1 MTERHR
7 NLRALLRAYE
17 PGTEVE
23 HRHRS
28 AIRGH
33 LDEPT
38 AFDRDTYD
46 PGHITGSGFVVHPTE
61 QAVVLVEHR
70 KLGRWL
76 QPGGHVESNDPDIEA
91 SARREVG
98 EETGLSELIGLGI
111 VDLDVHPFPARDG
124 QPAHLHLDVRMGF
137 VAGSEELAHG
147 DESTG
152 IAWVP
157 FDRVLE
163 MDESLARAVRRLGAM
178 DAAGTL
184 RPD

>member
-1 MTERHR
+1 MTGRHHS
-7 NLRALLRAYE
+7 LRALLEAYV
-17 PGTEVE
+17 PGTEAE
-23 HRHRS
+23 RRHRS
-28 AIRGH
+28 AIWRR
-33 LDEPT
+33 LDAPT
-38 AFDRDTYD
+38 AFDRGEYD

-61 QAVVLVEHR
+61 RAIVLVEHR

-76 QPGGHVESNDPDIEA
+76 QPGGHVEPLDPDIEA
-91 SARREVG
+91 SARREVV
-98 EETGLSELIGLGI
+98 EETGLTEMIGLGI
-111 VDLDVHPFPARDG
+111 VDLDVHPFPARG
-124 QPAHLHLDVRMGF
+124 GHPRHLHLDVRMGF
-137 VAGSEELAHG
+137 VAGSEELTHS

-152 IAWVP
+152 IAWVA